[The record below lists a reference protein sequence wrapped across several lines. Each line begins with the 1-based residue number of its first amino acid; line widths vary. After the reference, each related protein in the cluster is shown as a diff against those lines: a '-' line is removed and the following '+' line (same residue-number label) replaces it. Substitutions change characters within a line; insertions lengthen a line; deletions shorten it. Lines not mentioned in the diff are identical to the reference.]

1 MYREHAYW
9 CQVVKGQD
17 KIFEQN
23 WLESSVKGVTL
34 LKWDANSLR
43 VTSLL
48 SQSFINNFVL
58 PVFTPDWRGFV
69 GGELVAK
76 DRGTGNPARPT
87 TVILRVL
94 LTLPFGCR
102 LSSLVFV
109 VLIAIFFGLFSVHIT
124 NPWESNYDVVVLIKY
139 FVTQVCASKKN
150 L

>member
-1 MYREHAYW
+1 M
-9 CQVVKGQD
+9 
-17 KIFEQN
+17 
-23 WLESSVKGVTL
+23 KGVTL

-124 NPWESNYDVVVLIKY
+124 NPWESNYDAVVLVKY